1 MATITADTSW
11 ELSVQVDQKEGDES
25 MKFKLRVKGDL
36 HVGGLML
43 KLVEKIRATQDWSD
57 HALWWE
63 QRKCWLLKTHWTLD
77 KYGIQADADLRYTPQ
92 HKPLLLQL
100 PNMKT
105 IKMIVSF
112 SSVVF
117 KAVAE
122 ICQILNIR
130 RSEELSLLKPP
141 DDPSKKKKKKDK
153 NSTQED
159 IWDIDLLRGGPGGT
173 GTVKHWAV
181 S

>member
-1 MATITADTSW
+1 MHFDRCFPN
-11 ELSVQVDQKEGDES
+11 VPP
-25 MKFKLRVKGDL
+25 
-36 HVGGLML
+36 
-43 KLVEKIRATQDWSD
+43 
-57 HALWWE
+57 
-63 QRKCWLLKTHWTLD
+63 
-77 KYGIQADADLRYTPQ
+77 QADATLRYTPQ

-105 IKMIVSF
+105 IKMTISF

-122 ICQILNIR
+122 ICLMLSESPAFISGSCSMTLDLKMKDSPPCLASSFLPPSFLIPSDIR

-141 DDPSKKKKKKDK
+141 DDPSKKKKKKEK
-153 NSTQED
+153 NSAQED
-159 IWDIDLLRGGPGGT
+159 IWDIDLFRGGPGGT
-173 GTVKHWAV
+173 GTRTIPGTTQANTRNIMRMF